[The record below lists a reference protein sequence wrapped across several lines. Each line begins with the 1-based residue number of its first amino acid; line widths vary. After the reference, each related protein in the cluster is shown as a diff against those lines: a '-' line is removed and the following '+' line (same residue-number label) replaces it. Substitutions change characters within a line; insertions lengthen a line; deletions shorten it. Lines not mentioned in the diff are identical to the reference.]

1 MKRFLF
7 SVLLLTT
14 IFALVC
20 SATDTRVLTLG
31 QAGMIVKDDANIY
44 TNFFGLDP
52 NAPDHQ
58 VGFPQLITM
67 YRGMVVGEV
76 ANQGEYTNNL
86 LFRIGAHYDLG
97 ETNGVIGVYVDN
109 RPMPYQAGPSIQP
122 QPESGGVGNRLD
134 VFYGN
139 KFGDMPFGANLMLF
153 HNSKKIEGQ
162 GPANLDQS
170 NTALGVNLGVTLM
183 EKLDLGLGIKF
194 ATFTN
199 KDSAGQEIT
208 KPKSNFGL
216 IVGGRY
222 WWAFNPNVDFV
233 PHLQFVMDGSG
244 YEVPGTSGGEYTD
257 KNISFDVGWGVNV
270 RPVDQVLLLFDLGLR
285 YNKET
290 LKTTPQGGTAS
301 EVKNTDMD
309 FPYYKVGLEGHVTHW
324 WDVRLGAIKAWEG
337 YKTDLG
343 SGGGTSSQGTTGTI
357 TYLGSGFHFGNLTLD
372 AWIDPDFVLSGP
384 NFVSGR
390 QDDLAMQVSALYTWK

>member
-1 MKRFLF
+1 MKRFLL

-14 IFALVC
+14 IFALVS

-31 QAGMIVKDDANIY
+31 QANMFVKDDANIY

-76 ANQGEYTNNL
+76 ANQGEYTNDL
-86 LFRIGAHYDLG
+86 LFRVGAHYDLG
-97 ETNGVIGVYVDN
+97 EGNGVVGVYVDN
-109 RPMPYQAGPSIQP
+109 RPMPYMAGSNIQP

-134 VFYGN
+134 VFYGRML
-139 KFGDMPFGANLMLF
+139 GETPVGINLMLF
-153 HNSKKIEGQ
+153 HNSAKIEGQ
-162 GPANLDQS
+162 GTADLDQS
-170 NTALGVNLGVTLM
+170 NTALGVNLGATLM

-199 KDSAGQEIT
+199 KDNTGAELS

-216 IVGGRY
+216 IFGGRY
-222 WWAFNPNVDFV
+222 WWAFNSNVDFV
-233 PHLQFVMDGSG
+233 PHVQVVMDNSG
-244 YEVPGTSGGEYTD
+244 YEVPGATGGEYTD
-257 KNISFDVGWGVNV
+257 KNIGVDVGWGVNV
-270 RPVDQVLLLFDLGLR
+270 RPVDKVLLLFDLGLR
-285 YNKET
+285 YGKET
-290 LKTTPQGGTAS
+290 LKSTPTGGTAS
-301 EVKNTDMD
+301 EQKNTGMD

-324 WDVRLGAIKAWEG
+324 WDVRLGAVKAWEG
-337 YKTDLG
+337 YKTETTG
-343 SGGGTSSQGTTGTI
+343 SNSTGTTGTI

-372 AWIDPDFVLSGP
+372 AWVDPDFVLSGP
-384 NFVSGR
+384 NFLSGR
-390 QDDLAMQVSALYTWK
+390 QDDLAMQVSVLYTWK